1 MYSTKFV
8 ELRERAEHLLW
19 VIARCDVEGLA
30 EQRRAV
36 LRQLQDLEESA
47 GRLGILNLYR
57 EVLRSSSLQPIK
69 SSYDDR

>member
-1 MYSTKFV
+1 MYSTKRA

-19 VIARCDVEGLA
+19 VIARFDVEGLS

-36 LRQLQDLEESA
+36 LRQLQDLEEYA
-47 GRLGILNLYR
+47 GRLGIFDLYR
-57 EVLRSSSLQPIK
+57 EVLRSASLQPIK